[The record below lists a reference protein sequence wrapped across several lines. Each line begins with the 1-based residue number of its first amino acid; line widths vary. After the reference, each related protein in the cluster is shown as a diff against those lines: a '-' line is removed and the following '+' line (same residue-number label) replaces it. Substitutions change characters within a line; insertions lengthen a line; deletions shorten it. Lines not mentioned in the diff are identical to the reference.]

1 MITLLAIALILML
14 PLARLLHS
22 CAGWWQQHRRGQR
35 QRLKVIRL
43 RRQQH
48 YLLLWLAT
56 PDGKPLP
63 KARAGQHLQLF
74 YHDLQGQ
81 PLSRAYSLAQDCH
94 NRHYYRLAIKLEAAG
109 RLTPALFSQLKT
121 GNLLEVSAPTGAF
134 RLRGR
139 RKAVVLVAGGV
150 GITPLLSMAM
160 QALRQRRRV
169 TLVYQAK
176 TAEHLL
182 FHRLLRRLPGLT
194 YLPFLS
200 QPPAAWTG
208 NSGRISAE
216 RLLAIGGPNAD
227 YYCCASHSMTAQL
240 QAGLQQLAG
249 KPLQHELFSAALSKQ
264 NFPLQYR
271 HISAGSAGFR
281 SVLDALN
288 SQGAN
293 IPFDCRGGSCG
304 LCKKRLLSGEVCQT
318 LEPAVPLQSDEIL
331 TCCVQAKSALVLVD

>member
-1 MITLLAIALILML
+1 MMSLYLLALLCFFML
-14 PLARLLHS
+14 PAVKLCGALLHKPKANRLLQVVR
-22 CAGWWQQHRRGQR
+22 CERRAGAQ
-35 QRLKVIRL
+35 I
-43 RRQQH
+43 
-48 YLLLWLAT
+48 LLIWLASA
-56 PDGKPLP
+56 DGKPLP

-74 YHDLQGQ
+74 YRDLQGQ
-81 PLSRAYSLAQDCH
+81 PVSRAYSLAQDCQ
-94 NRHYYRLAIKLEAAG
+94 NRNYYRLAIKLEPAG
-109 RLTPALFSQLKT
+109 RLTPSLFSQLKT
-121 GNLLEVSAPTGAF
+121 GDLLEVSAPAGTF

-139 RKAVVLVAGGV
+139 RNPVVLVAGGV

-160 QALRQRRRV
+160 QALRQRRQL
-169 TLVYQAK
+169 TLVYQAR
-176 TAEHLL
+176 TAEQLL

-194 YLPFLS
+194 YLPFLT
-200 QPPAAWTG
+200 QPPTGWTG
-208 NSGRISAE
+208 NSGRITAE
-216 RLLAIGGPNAD
+216 RLLAIGGRAAD

-240 QAGLQQLAG
+240 QNDLQRLAE
-249 KPLQHELFSAALSKQ
+249 KPLQHELFSAALSSQ
-264 NFPLQYR
+264 SFPLQYR
-271 HISAGSAGFR
+271 QINADSAGFR